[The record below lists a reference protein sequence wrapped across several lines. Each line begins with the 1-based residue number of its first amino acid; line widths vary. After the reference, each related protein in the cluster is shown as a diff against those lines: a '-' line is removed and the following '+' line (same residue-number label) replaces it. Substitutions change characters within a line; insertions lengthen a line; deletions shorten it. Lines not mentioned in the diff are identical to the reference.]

1 MPSVKFYRREDQN
14 FPYEADALA
23 SILAYVNTGN
33 SDTMGGGFGVFGAG
47 YYGDWTVTY
56 DETTNLLPANCWSHS
71 LRSLEQDTIWD
82 NAFIYQRWWLTSNH
96 LDAQMQ

>member
-1 MPSVKFYRREDQN
+1 MPSVKLYCREDQD
-14 FPYEADALA
+14 FPYEADAPA

-56 DETTNLLPANCWSHS
+56 DEFNFVHSGHFRRCQTNLNQPAKGAG
-71 LRSLEQDTIWD
+71 LRRSSRQ
-82 NAFIYQRWWLTSNH
+82 LTPFGQSG
-96 LDAQMQ
+96 